1 MKIIIKVILIA
12 VFCHSLVKGTA
23 SANVSSNSNQ
33 TIASSSAATQ
43 KISNS
48 QKDLSNSC
56 NAGDVSCGQ
65 KIEIRN
71 LTANPGQNAS
81 ELQDILKQIAE
92 IQKEI
97 TKKNQMVETLGEL
110 RDYYTQNNMKLPVSV
125 FNKQI

>member
-12 VFCHSLVKGTA
+12 VFCHSLVEGTA